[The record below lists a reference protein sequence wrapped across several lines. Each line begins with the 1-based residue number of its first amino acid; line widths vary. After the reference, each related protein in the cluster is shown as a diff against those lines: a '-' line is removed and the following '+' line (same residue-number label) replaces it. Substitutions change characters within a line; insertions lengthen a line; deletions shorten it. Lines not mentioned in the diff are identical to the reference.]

1 LAILSYLDI
10 NIDETREP
18 IIRYAFSIFT
28 LPLVAF
34 LCFVNVVGY
43 LTTIYLLG
51 KYNVE
56 EKFPR
61 FKRIIKYYQRSTLLF
76 IFIEGILCTFVIIYY
91 FSSLV
96 MLGINLI

>member
-1 LAILSYLDI
+1 MLLVY
-10 NIDETREP
+10 
-18 IIRYAFSIFT
+18 FT
-28 LPLVAF
+28 LSLVAF

-56 EKFPR
+56 EKFCLLEK

-76 IFIEGILCTFVIIYY
+76 IFIEGILCTFCLLFII

-96 MLGINLI
+96 MLGLI